1 MKIIPKKSLS
11 IDEMMELDKD
21 QKKTTN
27 NSSKDITVGNIE
39 ETEHAANQKYYL
51 PVLNINHA
59 QEWETKPLSERKHFT
74 DEIAMQTCL
83 GNCCGVEGLK
93 GACCHLDPI
102 DLEHVLGP
110 VSEECIKDIVKF
122 FRKKGL
128 NYSRQDIVIDYEE
141 GKIIGD
147 TLFKDAPNNQIFH
160 EPKAYPILRFQ
171 ALGPRYS
178 CKFMNPQTYKCQIYE
193 VRPKMCS
200 TYYCNYITTNFLV
213 KTKTAHPNRWRK
225 LR

>member
-1 MKIIPKKSLS
+1 MKIVSKKSLS
-11 IDEMMELDKD
+11 IDEIIELDKD
-21 QKKTTN
+21 VKTTLKQSN
-27 NSSKDITVGNIE
+27 TVGESTDTKE
-39 ETEHAANQKYYL
+39 EFPSHEKYYL

-74 DEIAMQTCL
+74 DEAAMETCL
-83 GNCCGVEGLK
+83 GNCCGVKGLK

-110 VSEECIKDIVKF
+110 VDEECIKKIIKY
-122 FRKKGL
+122 FRSKGL

-147 TLFKDAPNNQIFH
+147 TLFKDAANNKIFQ
-160 EPKAYPILRFQ
+160 EREAYPILRIQ

-213 KTKTAHPNRWRK
+213 KTKIHPNRWRK

>member
-1 MKIIPKKSLS
+1 MKIVPKKSLS
-11 IDEMMELDKD
+11 IDEMMQLDKD
-21 QKKTTN
+21 STSTKPITTDHKVSN
-27 NSSKDITVGNIE
+27 K
-39 ETEHAANQKYYL
+39 ETGEFAANEKYYL
-51 PVLNINHA
+51 PVLNINHR
-59 QEWETKPLSERKHFT
+59 QQWEPKPLSERKHFT
-74 DEIAMQTCL
+74 DEVAMETCL

-110 VSEECIKDIVKF
+110 VSEECIKDIIKF

-128 NYSRQDIVIDYEE
+128 NYSRQDVVIDFEE

-213 KTKTAHPNRWRK
+213 KTKAHPNRWRK